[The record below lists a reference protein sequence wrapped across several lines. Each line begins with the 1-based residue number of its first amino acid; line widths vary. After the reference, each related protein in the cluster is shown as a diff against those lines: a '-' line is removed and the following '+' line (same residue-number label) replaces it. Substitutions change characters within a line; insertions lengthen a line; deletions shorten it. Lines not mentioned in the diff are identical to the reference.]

1 MNMMQFKAHFLLPL
15 FLLVLTTPL
24 FAQTQKEYTV
34 DDALYD
40 LRVWYD
46 NAKESGTAASAE
58 MYEWL
63 KTGIEKMNT
72 WEYHVIGI
80 PNDEIHSMP
89 AKMNELGQ
97 ERWECISVQQID
109 DKMVLFFK
117 RPSNYN
123 LSALPIRELLRAL
136 SVGRALGSH

>member
-1 MNMMQFKAHFLLPL
+1 MNVIQPKALFLLPL
-15 FLLVLTTPL
+15 VLLVLAMPL
-24 FAQTQKEYTV
+24 FAQTEKVYTV

-40 LRVWYD
+40 LRVWYE
-46 NAKESGTAASAE
+46 NARESGATASAE

-80 PNDEIHSMP
+80 PNAEIHTMSTR
-89 AKMNELGQ
+89 MNELGQ
-97 ERWECISVQQID
+97 ERWECISVQQVD

-117 RPSNYN
+117 RPGNYN